1 MIQNQ
6 SNKIGESFPLQV
18 PNWSVKQ
25 AERGIYSEG
34 GRSGGNGKDPRSSE
48 NEVVRCAEAS

>member
-34 GRSGGNGKDPRSSE
+34 GRSGENGKDPRSSE